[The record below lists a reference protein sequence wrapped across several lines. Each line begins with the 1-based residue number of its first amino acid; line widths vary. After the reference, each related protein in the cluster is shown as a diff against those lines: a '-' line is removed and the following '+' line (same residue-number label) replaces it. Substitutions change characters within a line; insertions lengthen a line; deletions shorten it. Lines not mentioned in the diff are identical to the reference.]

1 MTRPYILV
9 AGVGN
14 IFLGDDAFGSEVARR
29 LVGRMPPDEVRVA
42 DFGVRGFDLACA
54 LMDGY
59 EVTVLV
65 DATLRGGAPGTLYV
79 IEPDLSELDASNS
92 QEMMIDTHGM
102 NPMRAL
108 GLVKAMGGEFKRIL
122 LVGCEPATLDADEER
137 MGLSEPV
144 RAAVDEAVDL
154 VESLVSEIIGSRS
167 NTVCETT
174 GD

>member
-54 LMDGY
+54 LMAGY

-92 QEMMIDTHGM
+92 QEVMIDPHGM

>member
-65 DATLRGGAPGTLYV
+65 DATPRGGAPGTLYV

-92 QEMMIDTHGM
+92 QEMMINTHRHESDEGARSGQGDGRGVQADSAGR
-102 NPMRAL
+102 MRA
-108 GLVKAMGGEFKRIL
+108 GDARRRRGANGFK
-122 LVGCEPATLDADEER
+122 
-137 MGLSEPV
+137 
-144 RAAVDEAVDL
+144 
-154 VESLVSEIIGSRS
+154 
-167 NTVCETT
+167 
-174 GD
+174 

>member
-1 MTRPYILV
+1 
-9 AGVGN
+9 
-14 IFLGDDAFGSEVARR
+14 
-29 LVGRMPPDEVRVA
+29 
-42 DFGVRGFDLACA
+42 
-54 LMDGY
+54 
-59 EVTVLV
+59 
-65 DATLRGGAPGTLYV
+65 
-79 IEPDLSELDASNS
+79 
-92 QEMMIDTHGM
+92 
-102 NPMRAL
+102 MRAL

>member
-29 LVGRMPPDEVRVA
+29 LAERMPPDEARVV

-65 DATLRGGAPGTLYV
+65 DATPRGGAPGTLYV

-92 QEMMIDTHGM
+92 QEMMMDTHGM
-102 NPMRAL
+102 NLLNAL
-108 GLVKAMGGEFKRIL
+108 GLVKSMRGQFDCIL
-122 LVGCEPATLDADEER
+122 LIGCEVTMIVSCEE
-137 MGLSEPV
+137 
-144 RAAVDEAVDL
+144 
-154 VESLVSEIIGSRS
+154 
-167 NTVCETT
+167 
-174 GD
+174 